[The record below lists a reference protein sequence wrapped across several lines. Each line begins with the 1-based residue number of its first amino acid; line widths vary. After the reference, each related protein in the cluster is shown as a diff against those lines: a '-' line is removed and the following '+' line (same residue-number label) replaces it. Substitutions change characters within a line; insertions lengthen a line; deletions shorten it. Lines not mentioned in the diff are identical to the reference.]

1 MPDRTTLGDGPQID
15 GSRGPDGD
23 VSDHR
28 LDVEFEYPS
37 EQCARVVADSVA
49 VEVGEMPDERS
60 GATVDRE
67 GRVVTVGIGAADL
80 VALRAGTNTW
90 VRLVGVA
97 EDVAVACDAL
107 DVAAGCDGQ
116 PERT

>member
-1 MPDRTTLGDGPQID
+1 MSDRRDGPGD
-15 GSRGPDGD
+15 TSVRDPDAD
-23 VSDHR
+23 ESNHR
-28 LDVEFEYPS
+28 LDADFEYAS
-37 EQCARVVADSVA
+37 ERRARVVAESIR

-67 GRVVTVGIGAADL
+67 GRVVNIAIGADDL

-97 EDVAVACDAL
+97 EDVAT
-107 DVAAGCDGQ
+107 AGD
-116 PERT
+116 ERMGRGGGDR